1 MKHFFSAAGIVFLAE
16 MADKT
21 QLTILGL
28 ASEGKNLWTI
38 FLAGS
43 LGLILSTALAVFAG
57 DLVNQIIPEQYMNYL
72 VGGLFIVIGG
82 WFILAP

>member
-1 MKHFFSAAGIVFLAE
+1 MKHFFSTMFLVFLAE

-28 ASEGKNLWTI
+28 SSEGNNLWTV
-38 FLAGS
+38 FVAGS

-57 DLVNQIIPEQYMNYL
+57 DLVNQYLPKEYLNYL
-72 VGGLFIVIGG
+72 VGGLLILIGG
-82 WFILAP
+82 WFLVSP

>member
-1 MKHFFSAAGIVFLAE
+1 MVFLAE

-28 ASEGKNLWTI
+28 SAEGDNLWVV
-38 FLAGS
+38 FFAGS

-57 DLVNQIIPEQYMNYL
+57 DLVNQYIPEEYLNYI
-72 VGGLFIVIGG
+72 VGSLFIVIGG
-82 WFILAP
+82 LFMVG

>member
-1 MKHFFSAAGIVFLAE
+1 

-28 ASEGKNLWTI
+28 SSEGEDLWLV

-43 LGLILSTALAVFAG
+43 LGLIASTALAVFAG
-57 DLVNQIIPEQYMNYL
+57 NLVNQWLPEAYLNYI
-72 VGGLFIVIGG
+72 VGGLFIAIGG
-82 WFILAP
+82 WFVLSP